1 MSEKKK
7 ICRKDSCGKP
17 FIEDRKEKSKLC
29 HNCNKQAKTLS
40 SSISKTKKAL
50 AEASSP
56 DKTKVLK
63 EKLVLLET
71 KRKVFSPNKD
81 EVRRLSKELEELQ
94 ISPAAVTAAA
104 VATAAGAAATAAGAA
119 ATAAADAAND
129 ANDAKCFVNVDPTRE
144 NITKALEEAKIHA
157 ATARAFLKQVTT
169 SVREADDCVDALE
182 KRLKDLK
189 P

>member
-104 VATAAGAAATAAGAA
+104 VATAAGAAATAA
-119 ATAAADAAND
+119 ADAAND